1 MENIYALSGKYAE
14 INDRYE
20 ALSAELDAMYEDNG
34 GEETAETEQMQE
46 LLQEQEAL
54 KAEVLREI
62 VEHADDYAEIALN
75 KASQQKILE
84 AELKAVKEEQAKVVA
99 KYQARINRIAR
110 SVEFWKENFQEA
122 MKVEQLTK
130 IGGPKTGHKF
140 TIWVKESESIDVDEA
155 VALAPF
161 EEKIAELVEQLPAW
175 VKIATGVN
183 KTVLKKEETLPE
195 GASRVV
201 SQSIQI
207 R

>member
-122 MKVEQLTK
+122 MKLEQITK

-140 TIWVKESESIDVDEA
+140 TVWVKETQSVDVDEET
-155 VALAPF
+155 VLAPYRDT
-161 EEKIAELVEQLPAW
+161 IDELLERLPAW
-175 VKIATGVN
+175 VTVKTGIS
-183 KTVLKKEETLPE
+183 KTELKKEETLPE
-195 GASRVV
+195 GATLVTSET
-201 SQSIQI
+201 IQI

>member
-140 TIWVKESESIDVDEA
+140 TIWVKETESIDVDEA

-161 EEKIAELVEQLPAW
+161 EDKIAELGIE
-175 VKIATGVN
+175 I
-183 KTVLKKEETLPE
+183 
-195 GASRVV
+195 
-201 SQSIQI
+201 
-207 R
+207 

>member
-1 MENIYALSGKYAE
+1 MHFPASMP
-14 INDRYE
+14 R
-20 ALSAELDAMYEDNG
+20 SM
-34 GEETAETEQMQE
+34 TATRRSEQMQE

>member
-140 TIWVKESESIDVDEA
+140 TIWVKETESIDVDEA

-161 EEKIAELVEQLPAW
+161 EDKIAELVEQLPAW

-183 KTVLKKEETLPE
+183 KTALKKEETLPE

>member
-140 TIWVKESESIDVDEA
+140 TIWVKETESIDVDEA

-161 EEKIAELVEQLPAW
+161 EDKIAELVEQLPAW

-183 KTVLKKEETLPE
+183 KTLLKKEETLPE